1 MSRTMFAATPRIYT
15 AAEKKVRDDYIATI
29 VANSDITRA
38 QAATFSTVDLKVV
51 AAGIRPS
58 AEVLAMQRG
67 GLLEA
72 LSPAHVEL
80 RAHAGGVSDEDI
92 VKAMTSR
99 GVVSAL
105 TKKEGK

>member
-1 MSRTMFAATPRIYT
+1 MSRTMFAAQPRTYT
-15 AAEKKVRDDYIATI
+15 AAEKKVRDDYISSI
-29 VANSDITRA
+29 VANSDISRV
-38 QAATFSTVDLKVV
+38 QASSFSTQDLRVV
-51 AAGIRPS
+51 ANGLRPS

-72 LSPAHVEL
+72 LSPAHAEL
-80 RAHAGGVSDEDI
+80 RAHAGAVSDEDI

-105 TKKEGK
+105 VKKGGK